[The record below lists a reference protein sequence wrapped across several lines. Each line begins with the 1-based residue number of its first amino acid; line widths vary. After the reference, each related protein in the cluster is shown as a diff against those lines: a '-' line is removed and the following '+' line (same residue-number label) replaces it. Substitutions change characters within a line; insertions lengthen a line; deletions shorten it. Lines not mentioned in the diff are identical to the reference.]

1 MRELTIDDFEPHVGE
16 AYGLDGSDVSL
27 ILEAALALPGSPRPG
42 GGFRLAFRGPREPV
56 LPQAIYAMRR
66 GEEILDLFIV
76 PIAQTDAG
84 AEYESVFY

>member
-1 MRELTIDDFEPHVGE
+1 MRELSVDDFEPHVGA

-27 ILEAALALPGSPRPG
+27 ILEAARALPGSPRPG
-42 GGFRLAFRGPREPV
+42 GGFRLSFRGPREPL

-66 GEEILDLFIV
+66 GEEVLDLFIV

-84 AEYESVFY
+84 AEYEAVFY